1 MTLQPSATFHLHSE
15 TATTGEESQPWFAM
29 EASIISALS
38 TIPRLAAFA
47 TSPSTVGNAGEGASR
62 EVQQMEESGKGVTP
76 KKRQTWLRTLLVGL
90 IGAVVASLYPS
101 TSTVCPAWTIQVVDT
116 AGNPLRGAFVR
127 QVWKDYS
134 VESASHE
141 QDAHTDENGH
151 VSFPERTIKSSW
163 LARTFGVISNSAS
176 LGVLASYGPSAQVLA
191 YGHSV
196 GGKRLEGSATYRAGK
211 PLAERLVTRPIDL
224 DLK

>member
-1 MTLQPSATFHLHSE
+1 
-15 TATTGEESQPWFAM
+15 
-29 EASIISALS
+29 
-38 TIPRLAAFA
+38 
-47 TSPSTVGNAGEGASR
+47 
-62 EVQQMEESGKGVTP
+62 MEESGKGWTL
-76 KKRQTWLRTLLVGL
+76 KMRHTWLRTLLVGL

-127 QVWKDYS
+127 RVWKDYS

-151 VSFPERTIKSSW
+151 VSFPERTIRSSW

-176 LGVLASYGPSAQVLA
+176 LGVHASYGPSAQVLA